1 MPELNNLNGFT
12 VFVEG
17 ARPVGILKSAKHPD
31 IVEKTREIKA
41 DYLAAQDVGLG
52 SLEKMVFELEIEG
65 IKPELMARVGTHIEN
80 LTIRA
85 VARDPN
91 DAVSPV
97 KVTVSGRLT
106 KLESGEWKSD
116 EDNSQ
121 KYSITV
127 RRYVYT
133 VAGKDVI
140 EVDAVNRV
148 WKQNGKDMLAEI
160 NAALGV

>member
-12 VFVEG
+12 VFIEG

-65 IKPELMARVGTHIEN
+65 IKPELMSRVGTHIEN
-80 LTIRA
+80 MTIRA

-97 KVTVSGRLT
+97 KVNVSGRLT
-106 KLESGEWKSD
+106 KLESGEWKPD

-121 KYSITV
+121 KYSITC
-127 RRYVYT
+127 RRYVYSI
-133 VAGKDVI
+133 AGKDVI

-148 WKQNGKDMLAEI
+148 WKQSGKDMLAEI

>member
-12 VFVEG
+12 LFIEG
-17 ARPVGILKSAKHPD
+17 TRPVGILKSGKHPD

-41 DYLAAQDVGLG
+41 DYLTPQDIGLG

-80 LTIRA
+80 LTMRA

-97 KVTVSGRLT
+97 KVTLSGRLT
-106 KLESGEWKSD
+106 KLENGEWKPD

-121 KYSITV
+121 KYSITC
-127 RRYVYT
+127 RRYVYS
-133 VAGKDVI
+133 VVGRDVI
-140 EVDAVNRV
+140 EIDAVNRV
-148 WKQNGKDMLAEI
+148 WRQNGKDMLAEI